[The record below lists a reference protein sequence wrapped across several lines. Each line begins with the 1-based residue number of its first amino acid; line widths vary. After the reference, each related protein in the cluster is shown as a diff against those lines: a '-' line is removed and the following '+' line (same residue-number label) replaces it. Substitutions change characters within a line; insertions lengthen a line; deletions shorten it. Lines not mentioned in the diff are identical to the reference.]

1 MVWPSA
7 GDRLWGRDAE
17 RAEIARLTT
26 RARSGRSEILVLRG
40 VAGLGKT
47 ALLDQVVRD
56 AAGLRVLRVTGVEA
70 ETALPFA
77 AVQRLLRP
85 VVDRLDEVPGV
96 QGSALRGALGMSEV
110 GEREHFLVGLAVLTL
125 MSHLAEEQPVLCL
138 IDDAHWLDAASA
150 QALLFVARRVEAE
163 GVSMVFTARDGFEA
177 PGLPELTLSVLEREV
192 AAGLLTERDPDLS
205 PALRERIIEESAG
218 NPLALIELAA
228 GLNADQRAGRA
239 EPPPA
244 LPVTERVLAA
254 FGGQIDRLPHTSRL
268 VLTIAAAEGTG
279 DLGTVLRAA
288 RILGGS
294 AEDLDAA
301 GEAGLLRVTGDVITF
316 RHPLIRSTAYQCVP
330 LTTRLAV
337 HEALAGVVDGDR
349 RVWHLAA
356 AAAAPDES
364 VAIELEH
371 AAERAR
377 ERGAPAAAVPAY
389 EQAARL
395 SPDRAERARRMTL
408 AAQSA
413 ITAGR
418 IEQAAALA
426 ERAVE
431 LSEDRF
437 LRARLAMVRASVESQ
452 RATPRGA
459 AQLLIDNA
467 APIVGEDPGL
477 ALSLLVIAADS
488 AWSTG
493 EYAELRQVT
502 ELATGL
508 APDVG
513 DARTAEAVAVL
524 GSLVDGDYARA
535 LPVLDDFVTTI
546 RAQPAGS
553 LYVRLFAGN
562 LALLLGDDDAA
573 LDLAA
578 ADAARSRRRGQAGA
592 LPATLQVLA
601 QAQVVAGLQHD
612 AGATV
617 AEALTFARD
626 TGQSHRTGGLAVI
639 TAQIAAVHGDEDR
652 CHASARD
659 AGASLAD
666 GIGAFGGV
674 AEVAASAN
682 CALGLLDL
690 GLGRYEQALRRLEE
704 TVSGPASHTA
714 AALFAITDLVEAAVR
729 AGVPERARQ
738 PFARF
743 LAWAQAGSRPWA
755 SAVALRCH
763 ALLGPAEE
771 AGEVYAQAVR
781 LHERG
786 GRPFQRARTELLYG
800 EWLRR
805 GRRRADAR
813 VPLRSALTIFE
824 RLGAIPWAERARAEL
839 RASGD
844 VAPAGAGGGD
854 VLGRLTPQE
863 LQIVR
868 LAAGGL
874 SNRDIAAQLFLSHRT
889 VEYHLYKA
897 YPKLGIGSRSE
908 LAGFQW

>member
-1 MVWPSA
+1 MVWPSS
-7 GDRLWGRDAE
+7 GGKLWGRDAE
-17 RAEIARLTT
+17 RAEIARLTA
-26 RARSGRSEILVLRG
+26 RVRSGRSGVLVLRG
-40 VAGLGKT
+40 AAGVGKT

-77 AVQRLLRP
+77 ALQRLLRP
-85 VVDRLDEVPGV
+85 VLNRLDEVPDV
-96 QGSALRGALGMSEV
+96 QGSALRGALGMS
-110 GEREHFLVGLAVLTL
+110 GAGGREHFLVGLAVLTML
-125 MSHLAEEQPVLCL
+125 SHLAEEQPVLCL

-150 QALLFVARRVEAE
+150 GALLFVARRVEAE
-163 GVSMVFTARDGFEA
+163 GVSMVFSARDGFEA
-177 PGLPELTLSVLEREV
+177 PGLPELTLDVLEREV
-192 AAGLLTERDPDLS
+192 AANLLAAREPELS
-205 PALRERIIEESAG
+205 PAIRERIIEESAG
-218 NPLALIELAA
+218 NPLALIELTA
-228 GLNADQRAGRA
+228 GLSAEQRAGRA

-254 FGGQIDRLPHTSRL
+254 FGGQIDRLPPTSRL

-279 DLGTVLRAA
+279 DLGTVLQAA

-294 AEDLDAA
+294 AGDLDAA
-301 GEAGLLRVTGDVITF
+301 EEAGLLRVTGDVITF
-316 RHPLIRSTAYQCVP
+316 RHPLIRSTAYQRVP

-337 HEALAGVVDGDR
+337 HEALTDVVDGDR

-364 VAIELEH
+364 VATELER

-437 LRARLAMVRASVESQ
+437 LRAGLAMVRASVESQ

-459 AQLLIDNA
+459 ARLLIDNA
-467 APIVGEDPGL
+467 EPIVGDDPGL
-477 ALSLLVIAADS
+477 ALSLLITAADS

-493 EYAELRQVT
+493 EYAELRQVAA
-502 ELATGL
+502 LATGL
-508 APDVG
+508 TPGVG

-524 GSLVDGDYARA
+524 GFLVDGHYARA
-535 LPVLDDFVTTI
+535 LPVLDDFVTTV

-553 LYVRLFAGN
+553 LYVRLLAGN
-562 LALLLGDDDAA
+562 LALLLGDDEAA
-573 LDLAA
+573 LELAA
-578 ADAARSRRRGQAGA
+578 ADVARSRRRGQAGA
-592 LPATLQVLA
+592 LPATLRILA
-601 QAQVVAGLQHD
+601 QAQVMAGLHHD

-626 TGQSHRTGGLAVI
+626 TGQGHRIGGLAAI
-639 TAQIAAVHGDEDR
+639 TAQIAAVQGDEDR

-659 AGASLAD
+659 AGASL
-666 GIGAFGGV
+666 GGFGGV
-674 AEVAASAN
+674 AEVGASAN
-682 CALGLLDL
+682 SALGLLDL
-690 GLGRYEQALRRLEE
+690 GSGRYEQALRRLEE
-704 TVSGPASHTA
+704 TVTGPASHTA
-714 AALFAITDLVEAAVR
+714 AALFAITELVEAAVR
-729 AGVPERARQ
+729 AGVPERAQ
-738 PFARF
+738 HPFARF
-743 LAWAQAGSRPWA
+743 LAWAQAGNKPWA
-755 SAVALRCH
+755 TAVALRCQ
-763 ALLGPAEE
+763 ALLGPDEE
-771 AGEVYAQAVR
+771 AEGSYTQAVR

-805 GRRRADAR
+805 SRRRSDAR
-813 VPLRSALTIFE
+813 VPLRSALAIFE
-824 RLGAIPWAERARAEL
+824 RLGAKPWAERARAEL

-844 VAPAGAGGGD
+844 VAPADAGGAD
-854 VLGRLTPQE
+854 ALGRLTPQE

-868 LAAGGL
+868 LAAEGL

-908 LAGFQW
+908 LARRQWRLP